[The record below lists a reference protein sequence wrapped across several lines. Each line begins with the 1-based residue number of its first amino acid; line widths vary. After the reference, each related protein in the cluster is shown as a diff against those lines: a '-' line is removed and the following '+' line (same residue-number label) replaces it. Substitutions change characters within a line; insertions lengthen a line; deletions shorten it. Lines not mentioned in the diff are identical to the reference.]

1 MSAGS
6 SLASRLIGTRAATGG
21 AQTMNSLTLTYS
33 LNSPPPALSP
43 ICHCPHRFPKA
54 HMNGRA
60 WNARKTVISL
70 MRAGVGGGGQR
81 PHGHQSPAGPAG
93 GGVRQAAWPLPRP
106 GLPSSVPSSRPPK
119 WGSSSQQVLW
129 ETPGLLRKKPDNRVQ
144 ARCMLRDPKGQ
155 GRLQSGPSNWTRC
168 TLGTL
173 GPQHSVLS
181 TVKWLGQRL
190 SEGSTSDASTQRA

>member
-33 LNSPPPALSP
+33 LNSPPPGPQPHLPLSP
-43 ICHCPHRFPKA
+43 QIPKRS
-54 HMNGRA
+54 NELGA

-70 MRAGVGGGGQR
+70 MKAGVGGGGAAS
-81 PHGHQSPAGPAG
+81 PWTSEPAGPTG
-93 GGVRQAAWPLPRP
+93 GGVRRGAQPLPCP
-106 GLPSSVPSSRPPK
+106 GLQSSAPSSWPPK
-119 WGSSSQQVLW
+119 WGSSSQQVFW
-129 ETPGLLRKKPDNRVQ
+129 ETPRLLRKRTDNRVQ
-144 ARCMLRDPKGQ
+144 ARCMLRDSRRQ
-155 GRLQSGPSNWTRC
+155 GRLESGPS

-181 TVKWLGQRL
+181 MVKGLGQGPG
-190 SEGSTSDASTQRA
+190 EGSTSDASAQRA